1 MPSRYFT
8 NFIEKF
14 YHPTP
19 RDFFCIVHNL
29 LIWKFLAA
37 VFSLAYTSAGIGAFS
52 GV

>member
-1 MPSRYFT
+1 MPSRCFT
-8 NFIEKF
+8 IVKENF

-19 RDFFCIVHNL
+19 RDFLSIVHNL

-37 VFSLAYTSAGIGAFS
+37 VFSLACTSGVIGAFS